1 VRVPLRAPRCSL
13 LDIAA
18 LMVPLWLVVL
28 ASHTTADAD
37 LWGHLRFGLDFL
49 ASKGLPAADPY
60 SFTSD
65 LAWVNHE
72 WLSEVLLAAAFT
84 AGGTLL
90 LNLLKLAVIGTLA
103 SIIWRAARRSRAT
116 PQCAVVLTSL
126 VVLASYT
133 RTQVLRPQLFSVLI
147 FAVLLEILDRRPWSS
162 RWRLVVIPLLFALW
176 TNLHG
181 GWIVGYAALGAW
193 LAAEACEERSLSAV
207 IRTMVLGLAT
217 AAATAANPY
226 GFGQWAFLQQT
237 VRFAR
242 DISDWAPLLK
252 LPTAIVILDFILPAI
267 VLLSFASR
275 QTSYD
280 SGSDGKGANRYQLR
294 PHHAAAVGVL
304 GIATWRIGR
313 VDAFLQ
319 VAMGLLF
326 APMIVDFFNRIGARL
341 SRVPRLTNTS
351 ILNGLAASAAVIC
364 VSLAAMPRL
373 ANIMIEGSW
382 APDYAAIAYLR
393 NESAGSKL
401 LTWFDWGEY
410 AIWHLSPAGIRVSMD
425 GRRETVYS
433 DRVLAD
439 HWAFYRNDQGAWDYP
454 DRIGADR
461 IWVPKRLPVAAALSS
476 RGWHVAFESDR
487 SIIFS
492 RHAGHPLLV
501 GSRDGSAQSF
511 PGQ

>member
-1 VRVPLRAPRCSL
+1 VRFRFRVPRCSL

-28 ASHTTADAD
+28 ASHTGADAD

-49 ASKGLPAADPY
+49 AGKGLPSTDPY

-65 LAWVNHE
+65 IQWVNHE
-72 WLSEVLLAAAFT
+72 WLSEVILAAAFT
-84 AGGTLL
+84 AGGALL
-90 LNLLKLAVIGTLA
+90 LNLLKLAVIVSLA
-103 SIIWRAARRSRAT
+103 TIVWRAARHAGAT

-133 RTQVLRPQLFSVLI
+133 RTQVLRPQLFSVLV
-147 FAVLLEILDRRPWSS
+147 FAVLLEVLDRSAWNS
-162 RWRLVVIPLLFALW
+162 RRRLVAIPLLFALW

-181 GWIVGYAALGAW
+181 AWIVGYAALGAW
-193 LAAEACEERSLSAV
+193 LAAEACEERSLSSA
-207 IRTMVLGLAT
+207 IRTAVVGVAA

-226 GFGQWAFLQQT
+226 GFGQWAFLRQT
-237 VRFAR
+237 VGFGR
-242 DISDWAPLLK
+242 DISDWAPLLQ
-252 LPTAIVILDFILPAI
+252 LPTAIVVLDLILPAI
-267 VLLSFASR
+267 AILSLVCR

-280 SGSDGKGANRYQLR
+280 SASNKRADPLRPR
-294 PHHAAAVGVL
+294 PHHAAVVGIL

-319 VAMGLLF
+319 VATGLLF
-326 APMIVDFFNRIGARL
+326 APSIVDFFTRVAARL
-341 SRVPRLTNTS
+341 SSVERLRTTS
-351 ILNGLAASAAVIC
+351 VVNGLAASAAVISVC
-364 VSLAAMPRL
+364 LAAMPRL
-373 ANIMIEGSW
+373 ANIVIEGSW
-382 APDYAAIAYLR
+382 APDYAAITFLR
-393 NESAGSKL
+393 TESRGSKL

-439 HWAFYRNDQGAWDYP
+439 HWAFYWNEGAWDYP

-461 IWVPKRLPVAAALSS
+461 IWVPKRLPVTGTLVS

-492 RHAGHPLLV
+492 REPGQPLLV
-501 GSRDGSAQSF
+501 VSRDGSVQSF